1 MNYPPNPN
9 GPSGMPGHGHDGA
22 RNSPAPDPVH
32 YGSGNFPP
40 SHGNYNGHGSYGSH
54 GGQHPGYGPGADW
67 PPGMATR
74 PYQSNSSWL
83 NLSNDRFIKGAL
95 IGAAAAY
102 LLTNESVQRTLIKSA
117 VRAWTLVQ
125 SGVEEVKERFHDA
138 EAEVQAEAN
147 KDA

>member
-1 MNYPPNPN
+1 MNNYPNSNIP
-9 GPSGMPGHGHDGA
+9 GHLPGHGYDSG
-22 RNSPAPDPVH
+22 RDTPAPGAV
-32 YGSGNFPP
+32 
-40 SHGNYNGHGSYGSH
+40 SH
-54 GGQHPGYGPGADW
+54 GGYPGYASQHAGYGHGPGAGADW
-67 PPGMATR
+67 PPGMAMR

-83 NLSNDRFIKGAL
+83 NLSNDRFINGAL